1 MYHDIL
7 LAYDGSPAS
16 REALTQCRSL
26 AINSKANIHLVA
38 VVGPEIYRFPVD
50 GMSVQFDHTREETS
64 ADLRRGQAEL
74 SAYGL
79 DVQTRLC
86 FGNPAEQIIA
96 IAREIH
102 ADLIIVGHR
111 NQTALARWWNGS
123 VGASIVDGAPCS
135 VLVAVNTPVNFARL
149 RRDRGSDRPR
159 LKVEPPASL
168 RF

>member
-1 MYHDIL
+1 MYRDIL

-26 AINSKANIHLVA
+26 AINGRANIHLVA
-38 VVGPEIYRFPVD
+38 VVGPELYQFPVD
-50 GMSVQFDHTREETS
+50 GMTVHLNHSRQEIT
-64 ADLRRGQAEL
+64 ADLRKGQAEL

-79 DVQTRLC
+79 DVRTRLC

-102 ADLIIVGHR
+102 ADLIVVGHR
-111 NQTALARWWNGS
+111 NQSALARWWNGS
-123 VGASIVDGAPCS
+123 VDGSIVDGAPCS
-135 VLVAVNTPVNFARL
+135 VLVAVNTPINLARS
-149 RRDRGSDRPR
+149 RREHGRDQPR
-159 LKVEPPASL
+159 LQVEPPASL